1 MASRSRWFIS
11 LVFIIV
17 GWTIGGCS
25 GKREVTG
32 QVFVVTNG
40 GENVKL
46 GLVDI
51 HIVNERL
58 LAEIARPLIGRAM
71 TNKANMM
78 LLKELAVEF
87 ELLVKQ
93 APSGF
98 QSPLEE
104 LSKVV
109 TRRADTERLLAESLE
124 DALFKNLPP
133 AVAQTDADGMFTV
146 DLLETEWLAARG
158 QRRTGNSTENYFWLI
173 PTKGAQKKLLLSNDR
188 MLADADAIILV
199 LQKFS
204 NNPVVMRSSEVLLAW
219 AIEKSAAGKKAL
231 SEAKESVA
239 LAIAEEKANAEAA
252 MKERERLAAEAQA
265 KEEAELQERKR
276 LLAEAKAKAEEAE
289 GALAKSLGLSRPFT
303 LGARGRIGNIVV
315 CWIPPGQL
323 TVGSRDSEEARS
335 LDEYTHEVQI
345 SRGVFFAE
353 TECTQAQWESAMQ
366 SNPSD
371 FKGADRPVEQVSW
384 IDAMEFCRKLTA
396 KHRADGRL
404 PEGWEWRLPSE
415 AEWEYAAR
423 AGTTSPRHGELDA
436 VAWFQGNSK
445 NQTHLVKQKSANA
458 WGLHDTLGNVWEWCG
473 DWYDQYPV
481 ERVID
486 PIGPISGTSR
496 VIRGGCWKHHAG
508 LARSASRL
516 RLSPNA
522 RYSYLGFRP
531 ALSLV
536 VKTGEKET
544 QLNAGA
550 GPQQMMVK
558 PGSRHLELSGV
569 AGRFTPD
576 VPYPRDALIRRES
589 GSCEF
594 MITVDDSG
602 GIIAVKLMS
611 SSGSSTL
618 DTAARRHIDRLWR
631 FRPEDVGDW
640 LVPITFSLR

>member
-1 MASRSRWFIS
+1 MASLSRYFIS

-17 GWTIGGCS
+17 GWTVGGCS

-58 LAEIARPLIGRAM
+58 LAEIARPLVGRAM
-71 TNKANMM
+71 TNKANAM

-87 ELLVKQ
+87 EVLVKQ

-104 LSKVV
+104 LSKFV

-146 DLLETEWLAARG
+146 ELLETEWLAARG
-158 QRRTGNSTENYFWLI
+158 QRRIGNSTENYFWLI
-173 PTKGAQKKLLLSNDR
+173 PTKGAHKKLLLSNDR
-188 MLADADAIILV
+188 MLADADAIMLV

-204 NNPVVMRSSEVLLAW
+204 HNSMVMRSSEVLLAW

-231 SEAKESVA
+231 SESKDA
-239 LAIAEEKANAEAA
+239 AEAELR
-252 MKERERLAAEAQA
+252 ERERLAAEAKATKERAAAEAQA
-265 KEEAELQERKR
+265 KEEEEVREQKR
-276 LLAEAKAKAEEAE
+276 LTAETKAKAEEAE
-289 GALAKSLGLSRPFT
+289 GVLAKSLGLSRPFT
-303 LGARGRIGNIVV
+303 LGAKGRIGNIVV

-323 TVGSRDSEEARS
+323 TVGSRNSEEARS
-335 LDEYTHEVQI
+335 SDENSHDVQI
-345 SRGVFFAE
+345 SRGIFLAE

-366 SNPSD
+366 GNPSD

-423 AGTTSPRHGELDA
+423 AGTTSSRHGELDA

-458 WGLHDTLGNVWEWCG
+458 WGLHDTLGNVSEWCG

-481 ERVID
+481 ELVID
-486 PIGPISGTSR
+486 PTGPISGTSR

-516 RLSPNA
+516 SFSPNA
-522 RYSYLGFRP
+522 RYSYIGFRP
-531 ALSLV
+531 ALSLI
-536 VKTGEKET
+536 VKAGEIKT
-544 QLNAGA
+544 QLNKGD

-558 PGSRHLELSGV
+558 PGSRRLELSGV

-602 GIIAVKLMS
+602 GIIDVKLMS
-611 SSGSSTL
+611 SSGSSIL
-618 DTAARRHIDRLWR
+618 DTAARRHILRLWR